1 MNEIRRTQVVIAALV
16 LRRTQV
22 VIAALVLAGVV
33 IRLLF
38 VGAPG
43 FPTDVSTFMAW
54 AERVPEV
61 GPGAFYEPGYFSDY
75 PPGFLYILWA
85 FGALLDGDALRLAVK
100 AVSIPFDVAIALVL
114 SRLAWQSGG
123 ARPAILAAALWLLA
137 PGVVFAGAYWGQ
149 VDAVGTLPF
158 LLALIAA
165 GRGRWATAGAL
176 AALAAML
183 KPQFGLVLI
192 LVLAAAAFEYVRDQR
207 LRPIARAGLAAL
219 VVILGLAAPFRA
231 GPGELIALVRAASET
246 YPYTSLYAFNPW
258 SIVADFW
265 KPDDGLVAIGG
276 TALVVGIVA
285 SVVPLWW
292 RRDVATFLACG
303 ACAVFAFYFL
313 PTRAHERYLF
323 PAFALLLPFAV
334 LRARLL
340 VPYVAL
346 GLAFFVTLSFV
357 FAQYQLVSPAAA
369 IEATL
374 FTRPGQL
381 LLAALMTGTAALIA
395 WRLAR
400 GEAALVASEPPPAGL
415 APASDAAPPFR
426 ERLRLPAGLLPGHRP
441 TRRDLVIAL
450 LVAVAVLGTRGYRL
464 DHPRDMY
471 FDEVYH
477 ARTAFELL
485 AQRDVYEWTH
495 PHLAKELMALGI
507 LAFAGDRVVGR
518 EDIPAGTFT
527 VAISNEGT
535 RAFALADRR
544 VIVRARSGKT
554 LGEIVASGDIRAIAI
569 AGERL
574 YVATDREL
582 TRADLPS
589 LVVVRTAVQV
599 TGQVTAL
606 AATSGLVV
614 IGSDG
619 GVEIRGAGPAV
630 LLRNPVTALA
640 LRPDGTSVYLVDP
653 QGITHVVSTSDGTE
667 RTSYPANGPVRA
679 IAHALSAD
687 RLFLARSDIPSLEV
701 IELEGG
707 RRETVSLAN
716 ARTGATGR
724 PASALAVVPRTQ
736 FLYALAGDRLVIV
749 ETHGASPYASVAVEG
764 TSLAVDGTADE
775 LVVAGEG
782 GATRVATGR
791 QALAWRLPGVVA
803 GAILAFFI
811 VLLARRLFASPL
823 APLLAGLL
831 VLVDGSMFAQV
842 RIGMNDVY
850 VACFLIAGWYFVVA
864 AHAPRRSAVV
874 DLVIAGVLFG
884 LAAASKW
891 VAFYALGGLGLLSLG
906 VTAYAYA
913 HGRTGEG
920 GPLDLGRWRG
930 RNAFFLF
937 ACFALLP
944 IGVYLLS
951 YVPWFGGPMI
961 PYGWDLRELTQQ
973 MYWYHSGLTSPHP
986 AGSPWWSWPLVLKPV
1001 YWYYGGSETGSAV
1014 IYDAGNIILFWG
1026 GLAAVVWCAIVAAR
1040 ARSVTL
1046 GFIVF
1051 ALAVQVVAWV
1061 PISRVLFFYH
1071 FFTALPWYFLALTA
1085 ALISLWEGGRRALV
1099 AGYLALAIAAFAFFY
1114 PFVSG
1119 LPVRAAETGVFFI
1132 LPTWQY
1138 DCQFYPAFR
1147 CDLPG
1152 ITPVD
1157 GTALL
1162 ARLAPALALL
1172 GILVAGWAL
1181 LRYGVR
1187 YGARYEAVRSL
1198 VSRWPARRR

>member
-1 MNEIRRTQVVIAALV
+1 MNEI
-16 LRRTQV
+16 RRTQV

-33 IRLLF
+33 IRLLV
-38 VGAPG
+38 VGSPG

-54 AERVPEV
+54 AERVPQV
-61 GPGAFYEPGYFSDY
+61 GPAAFYEPGYFSDY
-75 PPGFLYILWA
+75 PPGFLYVLWA
-85 FGALLDGDALRLAVK
+85 LGALLDGDALRFAVK

-114 SRLAWQSGG
+114 SRLAWQTGG

-183 KPQFGLVLI
+183 KPQFGLGLI
-192 LVLAAAAFEYVRDQR
+192 LVLAAATFEYVRDQR
-207 LRPIARAGLAAL
+207 LRPIARAGLAGL

-265 KPDDGLVAIGG
+265 KPDEGLVIIGG
-276 TALVVGIVA
+276 TALAAGIVG

-292 RRDVATFLACG
+292 RRDVAAFLACG

-340 VPYVAL
+340 VPYVVL
-346 GLAFFVTLSFV
+346 GLAFFTTLYFV

-374 FTRPGQL
+374 FTRPWQQV
-381 LLAALMTGTAALIA
+381 LAALMTGTAALIA

-400 GEAALVASEPPPAGL
+400 GEAALVASEPRLAGL
-415 APASDAAPPFR
+415 VSAPDAAPSLR
-426 ERLRLPAGLLPGHRP
+426 ERLRLPAGLLPGHAP

-450 LVAVAVLGTRGYRL
+450 LVAIAVLGTRGYRL

-477 ARTAFELL
+477 ARTAYELL

-507 LAFAGDRVVGR
+507 LAFGGDRIVGT
-518 EDIPAGTFT
+518 DSFPDDA
-527 VAISNEGT
+527 V
-535 RAFALADRR
+535 
-544 VIVRARSGKT
+544 
-554 LGEIVASGDIRAIAI
+554 AIAI
-569 AGERL
+569 TNDGVRVSARRDGSLMIRERVSDL
-574 YVATDREL
+574 VARVPVATEPLRALALDGDRIYAATDREL
-582 TRADLPS
+582 VETDGRLTTTPTRSPLGLPG
-589 LVVVRTAVQV
+589 R
-599 TGQVTAL
+599 VTAL
-606 AATSGLVV
+606 AAAGGRIF
-614 IGSDG
+614 IGSEQG
-619 GVEIRGAGPAV
+619 LEIRGVGP
-630 LLRNPVTALA
+630 PVIVRTPVAALT
-640 LRPDGTSVYLVDP
+640 LRPDGTVAYIVDP
-653 QGITHVVSTSDGTE
+653 QGVTHVVSTSDGTE

-679 IAHALSAD
+679 IAHALSTD
-687 RLFLARSDIPSLEV
+687 RLFLARSDIPALEV

-716 ARTGATGR
+716 ARTGAIVQ
-724 PASALAVVPRTQ
+724 PATALAVVPRTQ

-749 ETHGASPYASVAVEG
+749 ETHGASPYKSVPVSG

-775 LVVAGEG
+775 LVVAGEGG

-803 GAILAFFI
+803 GAVLAFFI

-823 APLLAGLL
+823 APILAGLL
-831 VLVDGSMFAQV
+831 VLVDGSMFAQA

-864 AHAPRRSAVV
+864 AHAPRRSAMV

-891 VAFYALGGLGLLSLG
+891 VALYALGGLGLLSLG

-913 HGRTGEG
+913 HGRTGKG
-920 GPLDLGRWRG
+920 GPLDLLRWRG
-930 RNAFFLF
+930 RNAFLLF
-937 ACFALLP
+937 GCFALLP
-944 IGVYLLS
+944 SGVYLLS
-951 YVPWFGGPMI
+951 YVPWFGGPMA

-1001 YWYYGGSETGSAV
+1001 YWYFGQSEGGSAV
-1014 IYDAGNIILFWG
+1014 IYDAGNVILFWG
-1026 GLAAVVWCAIVAAR
+1026 GLVAFGWCLVAAVR

-1046 GFIVF
+1046 AFVVF
-1051 ALAVQVVAWV
+1051 ALAVQLVAWV

-1099 AGYLALAIAAFAFFY
+1099 AGYLALAVAAFAFFY

-1119 LPVRAAETGVFFI
+1119 LPVQADQTGVFFI

-1138 DCQFYPAFR
+1138 DCQFYPSFR
-1147 CDLPG
+1147 CDLPST
-1152 ITPVD
+1152 TPVA
-1157 GTALL
+1157 GQALL
-1162 ARLAPALALL
+1162 ARLGPALALL

-1181 LRYGVR
+1181 VRCGVR
-1187 YGARYEAVRSL
+1187 YGARFEAVRSL